1 MVAISPLVMKQ
12 SARLLAV
19 QAVYQASL
27 NEQSLE
33 SVSAEYLEHRV
44 SMEVEGEEM
53 AEPDKALFRKVVL
66 GVEER
71 RGDLGGV
78 IATHTQAKG
87 EKFEPLIKAVLMC
100 ASFEL
105 LAHTDIDSPIII
117 NDYLNVAHAYFD
129 KGEVGLINAVL
140 DNVAKA
146 VRD

>member
-1 MVAISPLVMKQ
+1 MAAVSPLIKKQ
-12 SARLLAV
+12 SARLMAV

-33 SVSAEYLEHRV
+33 SVVPEYLEHRL
-44 SMEVEGEEM
+44 SMEVDGEEI
-53 AEPDKALFRKVVL
+53 AQPDGALFKKIVL

-71 RGDLGGV
+71 RGDLGSL

-87 EKFEPLIKAVLMC
+87 EKFEPLIKAIIMC
-100 ASFEL
+100 ASYEL
-105 LAHTDIDSPIII
+105 LAHCDIDSPIII

-129 KGEVGLINAVL
+129 KGEVGLINGIL

>member
-1 MVAISPLVMKQ
+1 MAAVSVLVKKQ

-33 SVSAEYLEHRV
+33 SVSAEYLEHRI

-53 AEPDKALFRKVVL
+53 AEPDKALFSKIVSGVAERKS
-66 GVEER
+66 
-71 RGDLGGV
+71 DLGGV
-78 IATHTQAKG
+78 IATHTKERGQ
-87 EKFEPLIKAVLMC
+87 KFEPLIKAILMC

-105 LAHTDIDSPIII
+105 LAHVDVDAPIII

-129 KGEVGLINAVL
+129 KGEVGLINGIL